1 MLRPDAGCHFHDDRV
16 GSLVVR
22 RVREPHVKISLLRRI
37 GATVC
42 RLAALE
48 LHPEEIADDLDGSL
62 LRRFEGRKRG
72 PEPLSPGLLTDAG
85 GHVEIDELLK
95 VDRLKRSRHLAT
107 VLEPVKCRIS
117 TLALY
122 GTAVKILGQHRR
134 VKEQKPRED
143 DEKNAELVLHHDVS
157 PLRKAIKTIAWFLLA
172 ESQMLLI
179 SAMMAADRAARQ
191 PPICTKPI
199 RFVWHRSSE
208 DDHTFGARTLV
219 FATFGGREPDRAPA
233 RHPRTVG
240 PAGSDTSES
249 AGPRRCA
256 HTGRMSIPSPTRRA
270 SRDDTGPRSRT

>member
-1 MLRPDAGCHFHDDRV
+1 MLRPDAGCHFHDDRI

-95 VDRLKRSRHLAT
+95 VDRLKRSRDLGT

-122 GTAVKILGQHRR
+122 GTVVKILGQRR
-134 VKEQKPRED
+134 GTEEQEPTED
-143 DEKNAELVLHHDVS
+143 DKKKAELLVTHNVS
-157 PLRKAIKTIAWFLLA
+157 PLREAIKTIAWFLPA
-172 ESQMLLI
+172 ESQMLRRLNAVYSRGI
-179 SAMMAADRAARQ
+179 TLNGSRAA
-191 PPICTKPI
+191 P
-199 RFVWHRSSE
+199 
-208 DDHTFGARTLV
+208 
-219 FATFGGREPDRAPA
+219 
-233 RHPRTVG
+233 
-240 PAGSDTSES
+240 
-249 AGPRRCA
+249 
-256 HTGRMSIPSPTRRA
+256 
-270 SRDDTGPRSRT
+270 

>member
-1 MLRPDAGCHFHDDRV
+1 MPRSDAGCHFHDHGV
-16 GSLVVR
+16 QSIVVR
-22 RVREPHVKISLLRRI
+22 GVGEPNVKISLLRRI
-37 GATVC
+37 GSTVC
-42 RLAALE
+42 CFAALE
-48 LHPEEIADDLDGSL
+48 LHPEEIADNLDGSL
-62 LRRFEGRKRG
+62 LRPFEGRQRCPG
-72 PEPLSPGLLTDAG
+72 PLSSGLLTDAR
-85 GHVEIDELLK
+85 GHLEIGEFFE

-191 PPICTKPI
+191 PPICTKPL
-199 RFVWHRSSE
+199 VSSGI
-208 DDHTFGARTLV
+208 DRRKMTTPSGRGPSFPLLLV
-219 FATFGGREPDRAPA
+219 AVSLIALRLGT
-233 RHPRTVG
+233 
-240 PAGSDTSES
+240 
-249 AGPRRCA
+249 
-256 HTGRMSIPSPTRRA
+256 
-270 SRDDTGPRSRT
+270 